1 MPERWVVICG
11 TGIQTLPNQYTS
23 PTETTNFISPAETT
37 TFDLSG
43 DITASS
49 SPTDADED
57 EYIGYYTSIKN
68 VIYY

>member
-1 MPERWVVICG
+1 VICG

-23 PTETTNFISPAETT
+23 PTETTGFLAPTETT
-37 TFDLSG
+37 VIDLSG

-49 SPTDADED
+49 SPTTDNED
-57 EYIGYYTSIKN
+57 EYVGYYTSIQN